1 MIQTID
7 LKKGMVFERD
17 GKLLKVLQINH
28 HKPGKGNTLMQM
40 DIQDLRSGSIVHTTM
55 RPSEKVEQVNVDKR
69 SAQYLY
75 DEGDSAVF
83 MDLESYEQ
91 YSLNHDLLGDDKNYL
106 VENMKVIL
114 NFVNGDIIG
123 VELPTTVELT
133 VAETEPMIKYE
144 PIWAIGTGRTATAE
158 QAAEVC
164 TAIRAIIRNL
174 YGARVARSVTIQYGG
189 SMNPKNAA
197 ELLAQPD
204 VDGGLIGG
212 ASLKPD
218 QFVDIINAA
227 NQE

>member
-7 LKKGMVFERD
+7 LKKGMVFERG
-17 GKLLKVLQINH
+17 GKLLRVLQINH

-40 DIQDLRSGSIVHTTM
+40 DIQDVRTGSIVHTTM

-69 SAQYLY
+69 QAQYLY

-133 VAETEPMIKYE
+133 VAETEPMIK
-144 PIWAIGTGRTATAE
+144 GAT
-158 QAAEVC
+158 
-164 TAIRAIIRNL
+164 I
-174 YGARVARSVTIQYGG
+174 
-189 SMNPKNAA
+189 
-197 ELLAQPD
+197 
-204 VDGGLIGG
+204 DGGG
-212 ASLKPD
+212 KPATMETGLVVNVPAFIKNGD
-218 QFVDIINAA
+218 KLIINTTDGSYKSRA
-227 NQE
+227 